1 MSHMTV
7 TSIFIVVYDYRT
19 DKEWV
24 QQNSKQ
30 TNKQKMR
37 KKVSKK

>member
-1 MSHMTV
+1 MTV

-30 TNKQKMR
+30 TNKKMR